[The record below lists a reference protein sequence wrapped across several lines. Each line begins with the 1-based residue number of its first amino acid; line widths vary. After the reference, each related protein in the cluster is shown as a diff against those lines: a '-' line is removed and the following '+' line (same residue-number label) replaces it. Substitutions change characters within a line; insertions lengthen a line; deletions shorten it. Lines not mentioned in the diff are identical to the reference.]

1 MADALAG
8 RTILVVDDDA
18 AALEVSQSI
27 LEHFGCEVLLAK
39 DGQAGWDIYR
49 KNANIIDLVLLDM
62 TMPSMDG
69 VAVLE
74 QIRSVDERTPVV
86 VMTGYTPSR
95 AMERFGDVKPT
106 DVLAKPFRVETFI
119 ETIQR
124 NLTNSGSR

>member
-1 MADALAG
+1 MGASQGGVAVQQPVAEGTELTG
-8 RTILVVDDDA
+8 FGTILVVDDDA

-74 QIRSVDERTPVV
+74 QIRSVDERTTVM

-95 AMERFGDVKPT
+95 AMERFGK
-106 DVLAKPFRVETFI
+106 
-119 ETIQR
+119 
-124 NLTNSGSR
+124 